1 MTTCNLQI
9 KYPLL
14 KLVHNPEFLTA
25 RTAFEDFHNQTHIIL
40 GRATYINDDDMNK
53 LISFYKKYYMY
64 AEISLCTSIE
74 SESMKIFVNCFYSV
88 KIQFFNELYLLS
100 KSMGADYN
108 KIRDLMLKNKWIN
121 PMHTTVPGP
130 DGLLSYGGYCFPK
143 DTNALYNHMKRMN
156 TPHMVLE
163 ATINER
169 NSMREDNINVVNTP
183 LNVVNTPLNVVN
195 TPILNNINNV
205 NTPSYDNTPLKDTP
219 ITVTTNNTYNI
230 KAVSNLFH

>member
-1 MTTCNLQI
+1 
-9 KYPLL
+9 
-14 KLVHNPEFLTA
+14 
-25 RTAFEDFHNQTHIIL
+25 
-40 GRATYINDDDMNK
+40 MNK

-64 AEISLCTSIE
+64 ADISLCTSIE

-121 PMHTTVPGP
+121 PMHTNVPGP

-169 NSMREDNINVVNTP
+169 NSMREDNINIVNTP
-183 LNVVNTPLNVVN
+183 TYDNINTPTYDNTNIVNTP
-195 TPILNNINNV
+195 T
-205 NTPSYDNTPLKDTP
+205 YDNT
-219 ITVTTNNTYNI
+219 NNPTLDNI
-230 KAVSNLFH
+230 RVVSNLFH